1 MIIDCF
7 SYKIYKSNL
16 NFNYKN
22 ELVDIVS
29 NISKEKL
36 NQGNLDITNSSL
48 FYYLTRN
55 NDKYIKNNINIV
67 DNLHSLIEDESNV
80 FSNLFKLNKIFEIE
94 EMWVTSYKNEEK
106 CKPHH
111 HCPESYDY
119 TGIYYLNFD
128 SDEHQSTTF
137 YNNSSLTESVNP
149 ECEEDNLFI
158 FPTYAMHG
166 YSGVVSSK
174 NRILIPFILKPK
186 AYNKYY

>member
-80 FSNLFKLNKIFEIE
+80 FSNLFKLNK
-94 EMWVTSYKNEEK
+94 
-106 CKPHH
+106 
-111 HCPESYDY
+111 
-119 TGIYYLNFD
+119 
-128 SDEHQSTTF
+128 
-137 YNNSSLTESVNP
+137 
-149 ECEEDNLFI
+149 
-158 FPTYAMHG
+158 
-166 YSGVVSSK
+166 
-174 NRILIPFILKPK
+174 
-186 AYNKYY
+186 